1 MCIDGRPEVR
11 AAEARSRRG
20 PLDVGAAAGAGLLG
34 PAAAGHGGAGAGG
47 RAGGAGGVGRA
58 GERADGQPGGLGGA
72 GGISAGVGVGV
83 KGRASPPTLAGR
95 GLRCRMGG
103 RAATV

>member
-1 MCIDGRPEVR
+1 M
-11 AAEARSRRG
+11 
-20 PLDVGAAAGAGLLG
+20 GAAAGAGLLG

-58 GERADGQPGGLGGA
+58 GERADGQPGGLG
-72 GGISAGVGVGV
+72 VGV